1 MEFSEDFEVSS
12 EAGKTDSWTTVSK
25 NEFEVGVSEEFGGS
39 FDGPA
44 PENYLAVALANCFVA
59 TFKAMADRS
68 GIDYESIHA
77 DGTLQVRPV
86 EGETEVKRFEAA
98 FTVKSPEEERKILTL
113 MERAE
118 KHCFVMDAVDVEKDL
133 DFRVE

>member
-12 EAGKTDSWTTVSK
+12 EAGKQDSWISESRQ
-25 NEFEVGVSEEFGGS
+25 EFEVGVSKEFGGS

-68 GIDYESIHA
+68 GVEYDKVEA
-77 DGTLQVRPV
+77 EGKLQVRPV
-86 EGETEVKRFEAA
+86 DGETEVKLFEAV
-98 FTVKSPEEERKILTL
+98 FTVESPEEDRKIRTL

-118 KHCFVMDAVDVEKDL
+118 EHCFVMGAVDIEKDL
-133 DFRVE
+133 EYRTV